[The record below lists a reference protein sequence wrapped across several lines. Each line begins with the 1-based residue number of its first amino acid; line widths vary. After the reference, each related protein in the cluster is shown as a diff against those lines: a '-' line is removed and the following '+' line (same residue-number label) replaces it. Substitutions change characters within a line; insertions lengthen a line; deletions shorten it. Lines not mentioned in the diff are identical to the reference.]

1 MVAIKLLVVFKI
13 EVLIFLV
20 SIPKFSKD
28 LCLNGDLILTYILK
42 MTQV

>member
-13 EVLIFLV
+13 EVLIFWFPLQIV
-20 SIPKFSKD
+20 QRIF
-28 LCLNGDLILTYILK
+28 CLNGDLILTYILK